1 MGGYE
6 AIATYCS
13 NLITEAL
20 EMLENAWKTKRL
32 EIPIDL
38 EAPFMRI
45 IKLPYLK
52 DYVIGPEPA
61 DQVTARLMFDLMN
74 RFGLVAIPVAL
85 NQELHIRL
93 SCFVYNYMDEY
104 IKLRDAILTLA
115 SANGICQEDSQIDE
129 SDYVIIEKL
138 NSELD

>member
-20 EMLENAWKTKRL
+20 VMLEDAWKTKRL
-32 EIPIDL
+32 EIPIDF

-93 SCFVYNYMDEY
+93 SCFVYNYMDEF

-115 SANGICQEDSQIDE
+115 STNGICQEVNQIEE

-138 NSELD
+138 TVN

>member
-6 AIATYCS
+6 AISTYCS

-20 EMLENAWKTKRL
+20 KMLEDAWKTKRL

-38 EAPFMRI
+38 ETPFMRI

-93 SCFVYNYMDEY
+93 SCFVYNYMEEY

-115 SANGICQEDSQIDE
+115 STSGICQEVSQIDE